1 MLKKAKEDSSKIQK
15 YKQKLRES
23 CNGEVFTNRLKQIVE
38 MKVKAQ
44 SVDGLKS
51 DSLNHI
57 TDKKRAINEVADFKL
72 ASENTNPN

>member
-1 MLKKAKEDSSKIQK
+1 
-15 YKQKLRES
+15 
-23 CNGEVFTNRLKQIVE
+23 

-51 DSLNHI
+51 DSLNYI
-57 TDKKRAINEVADFKL
+57 TDKKRAINEVADSKL

>member
-51 DSLNHI
+51 DSLNYI